1 MKKQSLKKDSTVLIN
16 GRLSKIFK
24 NKGIGKEWKLKNA
37 NLQTVAIID
46 ELLKNKDSSLKYD
59 KGITI
64 IYPLSTINLVALS
77 NGITRPS
84 NHIGIIRDF
93 VGTNVLLTYTVP
105 KQKPFYGVIKSN
117 KNIKAMEDLKALIL
131 QMLEKKSSY

>member
-16 GRLSKIFK
+16 GRLSKISK
-24 NKGIGKEWKLKNA
+24 NEGIGKEWKLKNA
-37 NLQTVAIID
+37 NLQTIAIID
-46 ELLKNKDSSLKYD
+46 ELLKNKDTNFKYD

-117 KNIKAMEDLKALIL
+117 KNIKVMEDLKALIL
-131 QMLEKKSSY
+131 QMLEKKGS